1 MSWSPSATVTIGG
14 IEYTGKALNGVSIN
28 YGRLNV
34 WEQARASFATV
45 ELVNLTDSLE
55 TFNLNDTL
63 TVQIVDSSGIDQLV
77 FTGIV
82 NDITNST
89 RVSNAQGKV
98 SIQRISALGPFAKMS
113 RAITTG
119 AWPKEYD
126 DDRMDRIFTAASV
139 TIDTIDTPGIY
150 EFTSVNHTA
159 QDCYSLASYYAN
171 MALGYI
177 YETTDGKV
185 GFANESR
192 RNNEADVDGYFL
204 IPQGAIIT
212 SGITS
217 NKTFTDVAND
227 IVLEYKANATKSGTN
242 ATSISNYGRRAMDII
257 TELEQGSQAQ
267 DQLDRYLALRSIPR
281 TSLSSFTVQLE
292 LSALSNT
299 QRNTLIG
306 LYMGKPIEV
315 QGLPSAIYNGT
326 YKGFV
331 EGWNLVINREQ
342 AALTI
347 NSTEAAYSLVPER
360 WQDVLA
366 TLEWDDVGATIQW
379 QDYE

>member
-14 IEYTGKALNGVSIN
+14 IEYTGKSLNGLSIT
-28 YGRLNV
+28 YGRANV
-34 WEQARASFATV
+34 WEQARASYATI
-45 ELVNLTDSLE
+45 EIINLTDTLE
-55 TFNLNDTL
+55 TFNLNDSVTI
-63 TVQIVDSSGIDQLV
+63 QISDSSSIDRLV
-77 FTGIV
+77 FTGTV
-82 NDITNST
+82 NDITNLT
-89 RVSNAQGKV
+89 RSSNTQSKV
-98 SIQRISALGPFAKMS
+98 SVHRISALGPFAKMA

-119 AWPKEYD
+119 SWPKEYD
-126 DDRMDRIFTAASV
+126 DDRMDRIFTAAGVSV
-139 TIDTIDTPGIY
+139 DVVDTPGIY

-159 QDCYSLASYYAN
+159 QDCYSLASYYAT

-192 RNNEADVDGYFL
+192 RNNEADIDGYFQ
-204 IPQGAIIT
+204 IPTSAILT
-212 SGITS
+212 GGITS
-217 NKTFTDVAND
+217 NKTFTDVVND
-227 IVLEYKANATKSGTN
+227 IVLEYKANATKTGTN
-242 ATSISNYGRRAMDII
+242 ATSISNYGRRAMDIL
-257 TELEQGSQAQ
+257 TELEQGTQAQ
-267 DQLDRYLALRSIPR
+267 NQLDRYLALRAIPR

-292 LSALSNT
+292 LSGLSDA

-315 QGLPSAIYNGT
+315 QGLPLAIYNGT

-331 EGWNLVINREQ
+331 EGWNLTINREQ
-342 AALTI
+342 ASLTI
-347 NSTEAAYSLVPER
+347 TSTEAAYSLVPER

-366 TLEWDDVGATIQW
+366 TLEWEDVGAAIQW

>member
-34 WEQARASFATV
+34 WEQARASFAIV

-63 TVQIVDSSGIDQLV
+63 TVEIVDSSGINQLV

-139 TIDTIDTPGIY
+139 TVDTIDTPGIY
-150 EFTSVNHTA
+150 EFTAVNHTA

-204 IPQGAIIT
+204 IPQGAILT